1 MEDFIKKDN
10 INPDHYKKE
19 TSLECI
25 EAMELIFGAAA
36 VRSFCICNAWKYI
49 WRWKNK
55 NGGEDLHK
63 ADWYI
68 RYVYTNKHHFPFLS
82 EDLQELVTRMRKY
95 VEHELCLLG
104 GNETDEV
111 EEPSV

>member
-1 MEDFIKKDN
+1 MTVDR

-25 EAMELIFGAAA
+25 ESMEIIFGMDA
-36 VRSFCICNAWKYI
+36 VFNFCICNAWKYI

-55 NGGEDLHK
+55 NGIEDLHK

-68 RYVYTNKHHFPFLS
+68 TRAWRYCKPDDARMATISRMKNYISTNIDEWEAKKH
-82 EDLQELVTRMRKY
+82 E
-95 VEHELCLLG
+95 
-104 GNETDEV
+104 
-111 EEPSV
+111 EEPTV